1 MNEINQFLNNK
12 DFNENKVNISKTMIN
27 FIPDLE
33 SNDTNDN
40 IIKKHN
46 DIRDIYSK
54 IDKITLNTIKL
65 KTQVNSIWESIDKYI
80 MIYLQKELDNKKNI
94 SIDNNNENNEYINIL
109 NKYQE
114 YFDFEK
120 YNIIP
125 NSYGKFLNI
134 NELEDYNDIPED
146 ILKGIKRIFLEDLKI
161 KSIYQGI
168 KIKGIKNI
176 SLHDI
181 GEIIEKCFENKK
193 NEEQR
198 HYCRYKYDYRYTY
211 DICKIIIK
219 YIPLKGKKK
228 DDQLRLYYL
237 YKLFDKEIE
246 EPIDINSYENL
257 YTDVNKG
264 IIQYINEKINDCNN
278 VKNAEKYTNDIFKLI
293 NENSDI
299 FEPNEYKIIPNQLGE
314 LKKIDELY
322 KDNDIFEELKN
333 ILSEKYDDVKEK
345 LMAKRIIK
353 FSPNKIMNNEEL
365 KNKINDL
372 IKDDKLDIKKTLELI
387 PKNDDGN
394 KQKDIKAIYEILCND
409 GKQLKEIVIDLESTF
424 WNITNEF
431 AKKKIINSF
440 KKKTQLK
447 DIDQNEDKALR
458 ILETLYKY
466 IQPELKD
473 NENLKIV
480 PNQYGNLLGYNELSE
495 EKQLNQNF
503 KNMMKKLFDYD
514 ISFYLKHKNL
524 NYSISKILT
533 INEDIIQKI
542 NEGFKNDYDNIK
554 EKAKEFIKFYPKN
567 EEDNYVFKFID
578 TYKALTGEKF
588 NEEQINTNNIIVWEK
603 AIKILLEELLNIINN
618 DKNIEETSKRIK
630 LDEDKTIEKLNIYL
644 FILIYPFYV
653 FFKILIIK

>member
-345 LMAKRIIK
+345 LMDKRIIK

-480 PNQYGNLLGYNELSE
+480 PNQYGNLLG
-495 EKQLNQNF
+495 
-503 KNMMKKLFDYD
+503 
-514 ISFYLKHKNL
+514 
-524 NYSISKILT
+524 
-533 INEDIIQKI
+533 
-542 NEGFKNDYDNIK
+542 
-554 EKAKEFIKFYPKN
+554 
-567 EEDNYVFKFID
+567 
-578 TYKALTGEKF
+578 
-588 NEEQINTNNIIVWEK
+588 
-603 AIKILLEELLNIINN
+603 
-618 DKNIEETSKRIK
+618 
-630 LDEDKTIEKLNIYL
+630 
-644 FILIYPFYV
+644 
-653 FFKILIIK
+653 